1 MSINNP
7 TIGSII
13 SKTVLFLKE
22 KGLPNP
28 RLEADLLLAGVLK
41 LPRVKLYSE
50 WDRPLEPAEIQQY
63 REVIVKRLQGW
74 PLAYLS
80 GKKFFL
86 SWEFDVNPAVLI
98 PRPETEIL
106 VEAVVSLVKDRHE
119 LTGVD
124 VGTGSGVIAIAL
136 AKLLPGSKW
145 YAIDLSP
152 EALAVAE
159 ANAVR
164 LGVDRQ
170 ISFIK
175 GDLLAPLMDLGERFE
190 LIVSNPPYIPSAII
204 ETLQP
209 EVRREPLLALDG
221 GEDGLDIYKRL
232 LPQAK
237 ALLAEGGIC
246 AVEHGWDQRVTLEKL
261 FKEYG
266 FITQSIPDPAGLD
279 RVIIGRNTIQIN
291 RDCD

>member
-13 SKTVLFLKE
+13 AKTVPFLKE

-63 REVIVKRLQGW
+63 REVIVKRVQGW

-80 GKKFFL
+80 GKKSFL
-86 SWEFDVNPAVLI
+86 SWEFNVTPAVLI

-106 VEAVVSLVKDRHE
+106 VEAVVKLVKDHKE
-119 LTGVD
+119 LRGVD
-124 VGTGSGVIAIAL
+124 VGTGSGIIAIAL

-159 ANAVR
+159 ANAVQ
-164 LGVDRQ
+164 LGVEQQ

-175 GDLLAPLMDLGERFE
+175 GDLLEPLMNFGEGFE
-190 LIVSNPPYIPSAII
+190 LIVSNPPYIPSATI

-221 GEDGLDIYKRL
+221 GQDGLDIYKRL

-246 AVEHGWDQRVTLEKL
+246 AVEHGWDQRGSLEKL
-261 FKEYG
+261 FKESG
-266 FITQSIPDPAGLD
+266 FITQSIPDLAGLD
-279 RVIIGRNTIQIN
+279 RVIIGRNTIQTN
-291 RDCD
+291 RDWD

>member
-1 MSINNP
+1 MSTNNL

-13 SKTVLFLKE
+13 AKTVPFFKE
-22 KGLPNP
+22 KGLSNP

-63 REVIVKRLQGW
+63 REVIVKRVQGW
-74 PLAYLS
+74 PLAYLT
-80 GKKFFL
+80 GKKSFL

-106 VEAVVSLVKDRHE
+106 VEAVVDLVKDRKE
-119 LTGVD
+119 LWGVD
-124 VGTGSGVIAIAL
+124 VGTGSGIIAIAL

-145 YAIDLSP
+145 YAIDFSP

-159 ANAVR
+159 DNAVQ
-164 LGVDRQ
+164 LGVDQQ

-175 GDLLAPLMDLGERFE
+175 GDLLEPLMNLGKKFE
-190 LIVSNPPYIPSAII
+190 LIASNPPYVPSATI

-209 EVRREPLLALDG
+209 EVRREPPLAIDG
-221 GEDGLDIYKRL
+221 GQDGLEIYKRL

-237 ALLAEGGIC
+237 ALLAEGGFC
-246 AVEHGWDQRVTLEKL
+246 AVEHGWDQRGSLEKL
-261 FKEYG
+261 FKESG
-266 FITQSIPDPAGLD
+266 FIPQSIPDLAGLD
-279 RVIIGRNTIQIN
+279 RVIIGRNTI
-291 RDCD
+291 

>member
-1 MSINNP
+1 MSTNNL

-13 SKTVLFLKE
+13 AKTVPFLKE

-63 REVIVKRLQGW
+63 REVIVKRVQGW

-80 GKKFFL
+80 GKKSFL
-86 SWEFDVNPAVLI
+86 SWEFDVTPAVLI

-106 VEAVVSLVKDRHE
+106 VEAVVNLVKGHQE
-119 LTGVD
+119 LRGVD
-124 VGTGSGVIAIAL
+124 VGTGSGIIAIAL

-159 ANAVR
+159 ANAVQ
-164 LGVDRQ
+164 LGVDQQ
-170 ISFIK
+170 ISFIN
-175 GDLLAPLMDLGERFE
+175 GDLLEPLMNLGESFE
-190 LIVSNPPYIPSAII
+190 LIVSNPPYIPSATI

-221 GEDGLDIYKRL
+221 GQDGLDIYKRL

-246 AVEHGWDQRVTLEKL
+246 AVEHGWDQRGSLEKL
-261 FKEYG
+261 FKESG
-266 FITQSIPDPAGLD
+266 FITQSIPDLAGLD
-279 RVIIGRNTIQIN
+279 RVIIGRNTIQTN

>member
-13 SKTVLFLKE
+13 AKTVPFLKE

-41 LPRVKLYSE
+41 LPRVKLYAE

-63 REVIVKRLQGW
+63 REVIVKRVQGW

-80 GKKFFL
+80 GKKSFL
-86 SWEFDVNPAVLI
+86 SWEFDVTPAVLI
-98 PRPETEIL
+98 PRPDTEIL
-106 VEAVVSLVKDRHE
+106 VEAVVNLVKDHQE
-119 LTGVD
+119 LKGVD
-124 VGTGSGVIAIAL
+124 VGTGSGIIAIAL

-159 ANAVR
+159 ANAVQ
-164 LGVDRQ
+164 LGVDQQ

-175 GDLLAPLMDLGERFE
+175 GDLLEPLMNLGESFE
-190 LIVSNPPYIPSAII
+190 LIVSNPPYIPSATI

-221 GEDGLDIYKRL
+221 GQDGLDIYKRL

-246 AVEHGWDQRVTLEKL
+246 AMEHGWDQRGSLEKL
-261 FKEYG
+261 FKESG
-266 FITQSIPDPAGLD
+266 FITQSIPDLAGLD
-279 RVIIGRNTIQIN
+279 RVIIGRNNIQTN
-291 RDCD
+291 RDWD